1 MNNRARLIAKTRD
14 AKREKS
20 LPIRCKSNISQST
33 NSPIDHILFLQ
44 RTIGNQAVQRLLK
57 FGMIQ
62 AKLTIGQPNDKYE
75 QEADRVAERV
85 MRMPKPLLQRQVEP
99 EEEEKETLQPKPLAN
114 QTTPLAQV
122 QRREEPEEEEETL
135 QAKPLSDQITLLVQ
149 RQVEPEEE
157 EKEEEWIQRK
167 PERDYSVVTD
177 DVKKRLDKAGGTGSP
192 LPDNIRE
199 YMGSQFGYDFNEV
212 KVHADGEAANL
223 ARSLSAQAFTSGKDI
238 YFGSDKYNPNST
250 QGRRLVAHE
259 LTHVVQQNGRILQ
272 PYIMR
277 QKEPE
282 VPKEEPPK
290 TTKDPKKIAAT
301 VIKAFSKTETGKK
314 ITKKLKEVAT
324 TKEGI
329 VFLSMIAAPTIATM
343 FAEKMEVP
351 QGVIGLVPKI
361 AKIELGKDME
371 IAFQPIYKGKLGE
384 KPKEWGGKVL
394 FTIKRW

>member
-1 MNNRARLIAKTRD
+1 MAEQVRISAKKRE
-14 AKREKS
+14 AKRTSSFTPTPKTDVS
-20 LPIRCKSNISQST
+20 HSI
-33 NSPIDHILFLQ
+33 NSPINQILHLQ

-62 AKLTIGQPNDKYE
+62 AKLKIGQPNDIYE
-75 QEADRVAERV
+75 QEADRVAEQV
-85 MRMPKPLLQRQVEP
+85 MRMPEPRIQRQVEP
-99 EEEEKETLQPKPLAN
+99 EEEEEETLQPKPLAN
-114 QTTPLAQV
+114 QITPLAQV
-122 QRREEPEEEEETL
+122 QRQEEPEEEEEETL
-135 QAKPLSDQITLLVQ
+135 QAKPLSDLITPLVQ
-149 RQVEPEEE
+149 RQVEEEE
-157 EKEEEWIQRK
+157 EEEEWIQRK
-167 PERDYSVVTD
+167 PEADYSIVTD
-177 DVKKRLDKAGGTGSP
+177 DVKKRLDNAGGTGSP

-238 YFGSDKYNPNST
+238 YFGSGKYNPNST
-250 QGRRLVAHE
+250 QDRRLIAHE

-290 TTKDPKKIAAT
+290 TTKDPKEIAAT

-314 ITKKLKEVAT
+314 VTKKLKEVAT

-329 VFLSMIAAPTIATM
+329 VFLSMMAVPTIATM
-343 FAEKMEVP
+343 FAEKMEMP
-351 QGVIGLVPKI
+351 QGLVSLIPKF
-361 AKIELGKDME
+361 AKIELGKNME
-371 IAFQPIYKGKLGE
+371 IAFQPIYKGRLGE
-384 KPKEWGGKVL
+384 RPKEWGGKVL
-394 FTIKRW
+394 FTITRW

>member
-1 MNNRARLIAKTRD
+1 MRAVAKKPHQD
-14 AKREKS
+14 SAHKKRHGTIHSPLK
-20 LPIRCKSNISQST
+20 NAHST
-33 NSPIDHILFLQ
+33 NSGYQTSIIQRKPICPCDGGCP
-44 RTIGNQAVQRLLK
+44 RCAPV
-57 FGMIQ
+57 IQ
-62 AKLTIGQPNDKYE
+62 AKLRIGQPNDKYE
-75 QEADRVAERV
+75 QEADRVADEV
-85 MRMPKPLLQRQVEP
+85 MRMPEP
-99 EEEEKETLQPKPLAN
+99 
-114 QTTPLAQV
+114 QV
-122 QRREEPEEEEETL
+122 QRQPLEEEEEEIQT
-135 QAKPLSDQITLLVQ
+135 KPLAEQITPLVQ

-212 KVHADGEAANL
+212 KVHADGGAANL

-238 YFGSDKYNPNST
+238 YFGSGKYNPNST

-259 LTHVVQQNGRILQ
+259 LTHVVQQKGRILQ

-282 VPKEEPPK
+282 VPKEEQPK
-290 TTKDPKKIAAT
+290 TTKNPKEIAAT

-314 ITKKLKEVAT
+314 VTKKLKEAAT
-324 TKEGI
+324 TEEGI
-329 VFLSMIAAPTIATM
+329 VFLSMIAVPTIATM

-351 QGVIGLVPKI
+351 QGVVGLFPKI